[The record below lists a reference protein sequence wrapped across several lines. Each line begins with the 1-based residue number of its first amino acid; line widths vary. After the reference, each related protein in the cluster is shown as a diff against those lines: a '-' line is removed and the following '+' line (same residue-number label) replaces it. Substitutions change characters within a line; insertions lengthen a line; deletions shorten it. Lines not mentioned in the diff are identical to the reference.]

1 MNEWHPLRF
10 DKDFIATELTNT
22 RKAYGESKAAYDSIE
37 RQKKSLEAK
46 LYLQYRQ
53 EEKCTVE
60 DAKMKARN
68 DNEYEDMDKLLDNAE
83 LSTERNYA
91 DYEGLRLK
99 CQLLIQEN
107 STQKQE
113 MKLN

>member
-1 MNEWHPLRF
+1 
-10 DKDFIATELTNT
+10 
-22 RKAYGESKAAYDSIE
+22 
-37 RQKKSLEAK
+37 
-46 LYLQYRQ
+46 
-53 EEKCTVE
+53 
-60 DAKMKARN
+60 MKARN
-68 DNEYEDMDKLLDNAE
+68 DKEYEQMDKLLDDAE